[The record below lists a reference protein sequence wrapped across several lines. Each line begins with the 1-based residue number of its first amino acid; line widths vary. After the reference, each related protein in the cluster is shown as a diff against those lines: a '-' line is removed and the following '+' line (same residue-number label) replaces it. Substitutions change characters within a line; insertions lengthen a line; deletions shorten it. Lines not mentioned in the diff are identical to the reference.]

1 MCMAIRGTEE
11 VGFRGEGFVEMVASS
26 YCLMGN
32 RNTAGRP
39 WAKRGRIYY
48 LWVLLAKLC
57 QLTRVNVSA
66 YAGVSPSGVYG
77 NFFVLLAL
85 ILLLDLVRNS

>member
-1 MCMAIRGTEE
+1 MAYQTTDRGLRFGIAGDEGWVRSLAIADWNVTTVRGERGRWTCMAIRGTEE

-39 WAKRGRIYY
+39 WANRGRI
-48 LWVLLAKLC
+48 
-57 QLTRVNVSA
+57 
-66 YAGVSPSGVYG
+66 
-77 NFFVLLAL
+77 
-85 ILLLDLVRNS
+85 

>member
-11 VGFRGEGFVEMVASS
+11 VGFKGEGFVEMVASS

-39 WAKRGRIYY
+39 WAKRGIICGCC
-48 LWVLLAKLC
+48 LLS
-57 QLTRVNVSA
+57 SA
-66 YAGVSPSGVYG
+66 SLQG
-77 NFFVLLAL
+77 
-85 ILLLDLVRNS
+85 